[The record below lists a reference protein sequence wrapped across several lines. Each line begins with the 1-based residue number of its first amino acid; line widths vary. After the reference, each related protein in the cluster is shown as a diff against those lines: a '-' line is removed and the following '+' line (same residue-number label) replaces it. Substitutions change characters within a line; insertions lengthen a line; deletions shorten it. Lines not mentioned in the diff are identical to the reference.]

1 MKIVLASNNKHKIK
15 EFKSILSPLLPE
27 YDIQLLSLSDID
39 FTDDIVEDGSTF
51 EENAMI
57 KASAVASS
65 EYISISDDSGIA
77 VDYLN
82 GAPGIFS
89 ARYAGTHGDDDAN
102 NAKLLKELEGVPFEE
117 RTGRYVC
124 AIACVMPDGEKFT
137 VTGYAEG
144 HINFELVGNGG
155 FGYDPLFIG
164 EGSDRTWGQIT
175 AEEKD
180 AVSHRGRSLR
190 AFSEVLKTYLEET
203 QHDQ

>member
-15 EFKSILSPLLPE
+15 EFERILAPLLPE
-27 YDIQLLSLSDID
+27 YDIELYSLSDIG
-39 FTDDIVEDGSTF
+39 FTDDIVEDGKTF

-57 KASAVASS
+57 KASAAASE

-77 VDYLN
+77 VDCLD
-82 GAPGIFS
+82 GAPGIYS

-102 NAKLLKELEGVPFEE
+102 NAKLLKELEGVPYEA

-124 AIACVMPDGEKFT
+124 AIACVMPNGERFT
-137 VTGYAEG
+137 VTGYAHG
-144 HINFELVGNGG
+144 HINDKLVGNGG

-164 EGSDRTWGQIT
+164 VGSPLTWGQIS

-180 AVSHRGRSLR
+180 AISHRRNAIGLFAEELR
-190 AFSEVLKTYLEET
+190 KRL
-203 QHDQ
+203 

>member
-15 EFKSILSPLLPE
+15 EFNSILSPLMPE
-27 YDIQLLSLSDID
+27 YDIELLSLSDIG

-57 KASAVASS
+57 KASAVASA

-77 VDYLN
+77 VDYLG

-102 NAKLLKELEGVPFEE
+102 NAKLLKELAGVPFEE

-164 EGSDRTWGQIT
+164 EGSDLTWGQIS
-175 AEEKD
+175 AEQKD
-180 AVSHRGRSLR
+180 AISHRRNAIGLFAQELR
-190 AFSEVLKTYLEET
+190 KRL
-203 QHDQ
+203 

>member
-15 EFKSILSPLLPE
+15 EFNSILSPLLPE
-27 YDIQLLSLSDID
+27 YDIELLSLSDIGFD
-39 FTDDIVEDGSTF
+39 GDIVEDGATF

-57 KASAVASS
+57 KATAVASDD
-65 EYISISDDSGIA
+65 YISISDDSGIA
-77 VDYLN
+77 VDYLG

-89 ARYAGTHGDDDAN
+89 ARYAGKHGDDDAN
-102 NAKLLKELEGVPFEE
+102 NAKLLSELDGVPYEE

-124 AIACVMPDGEKFT
+124 AIACVMPNGDRFT

-164 EGSDRTWGQIT
+164 EGSDLTWGQIS

-180 AVSHRGRSLR
+180 AISHRRKAIGLFAEELR
-190 AFSEVLKTYLEET
+190 KRL
-203 QHDQ
+203 

>member
-15 EFKSILSPLLPE
+15 EFNSILSPLLPE
-27 YDIQLLSLSDID
+27 YDIELLSLSDIG
-39 FTDDIVEDGSTF
+39 FTDDIVENGTTF

-57 KASAVASS
+57 KASAVASE

-77 VDYLN
+77 VDYLD

-89 ARYAGTHGDDDAN
+89 ARYAGKHGDDDAN
-102 NAKLLKELEGVPFEE
+102 NAKLLKELEGVPYEE

-124 AIACVMPDGEKFT
+124 AIACVMPNGEKFT
-137 VTGYAEG
+137 VTGYAHG
-144 HINFELVGNGG
+144 HINDKLVGNGG

-164 EGSDRTWGQIT
+164 EGSDLTWGQIT

-180 AVSHRGRSLR
+180 AISHRRNAIWL
-190 AFSEVLKTYLEET
+190 FSEELRKRL
-203 QHDQ
+203 

>member
-15 EFKSILSPLLPE
+15 EFNSILSPLLPE
-27 YDIQLLSLSDID
+27 YDIELLSLSDIGFD
-39 FTDDIVEDGSTF
+39 GDIVEDGTTF

-57 KASAVASS
+57 KATAVASDG
-65 EYISISDDSGIA
+65 YISISDDSGIA

-89 ARYAGTHGDDDAN
+89 ARYAGKHGDDDAN
-102 NAKLLKELEGVPFEE
+102 NAKLLNELEGVPYEE

-124 AIACVMPDGEKFT
+124 AIACVMPNGDKFT

-144 HINFELVGNGG
+144 HINFELIGNGG

-164 EGSDRTWGQIT
+164 DGSDLTWGQIS

-180 AVSHRGRSLR
+180 AISHRRKAIGLFAEELR
-190 AFSEVLKTYLEET
+190 KRL
-203 QHDQ
+203 

>member
-15 EFKSILSPLLPE
+15 EFNSILSPLLPE
-27 YDIQLLSLSDID
+27 CDIELLSLSDIG
-39 FTDDIVEDGSTF
+39 FTADIVEDGTTF

-57 KASAVASS
+57 KASAVASP

-77 VDYLN
+77 VDYLG

-89 ARYAGTHGDDDAN
+89 ARYAGRHGDDDAN
-102 NAKLLKELEGVPFEE
+102 NAKLLKELEGVPYDE

-124 AIACVMPDGEKFT
+124 AIACVMPGGDKFT

-144 HINFELVGNGG
+144 HINYELVGNGG

-164 EGSDRTWGQIT
+164 EGSDLTWGQIS

-180 AVSHRGRSLR
+180 AISHRRKAIGLFAEELR
-190 AFSEVLKTYLEET
+190 KRL
-203 QHDQ
+203 